1 MKKFLLVILA
11 ITIVFAQIGAKTAE
25 CTENQTGKLFVTPN
39 RFFCPNKS
47 KVTFTILYKNNT
59 NTDLEKGYVTF
70 KVCKD
75 LEIISTEPSL
85 TILGDVVSFTTPE
98 LSPGTSYSV
107 KIKLK
112 VNTTETKLGFAMLTE
127 CTISHGNGNKA
138 TAKKQ
143 AAVLL
148 WTPSKYPLIE
158 AQLKETARERTRIDY
173 DLIIEGGYP
182 PYEYNVYWDE
192 PGEQNSG
199 GLLFEGK
206 IELSHTFSKK
216 GEYNIVCRITD
227 SLGRQKVIRK
237 RIYIIP

>member
-1 MKKFLLVILA
+1 MKKLLLA
-11 ITIVFAQIGAKTAE
+11 IFLTLALVVPSGMQDVQ
-25 CTENQTGKLFVTPN
+25 CTEIQTGKLFVTPN

-47 KVTFTILYKNNT
+47 EVTFTILYKNNT
-59 NTDLEKGYVTF
+59 DTDLEKGYATF

-75 LEIISTEPSL
+75 LEIVSTEPSL
-85 TILGDVVSFTTPE
+85 SILGDVVSFTTPE
-98 LSPGTSYSV
+98 LTPGTSYSV
-107 KIKLK
+107 KIKLR
-112 VNTTETKLGFAMLTE
+112 VNTTETKLGFAMLSE
-127 CTISHGNGNKA
+127 CTITHGNGGKA

-143 AAVLL
+143 GVVLL

-158 AQLKETARERTRIDY
+158 AQLKETAREKTRIEY

-182 PYEYNVYWDE
+182 PYEYNIYWDE

-206 IELSHTFSKK
+206 IELSHTFCKK

-227 SLGRQKVIRK
+227 SWQTKSHQERV
-237 RIYIIP
+237 YIIP